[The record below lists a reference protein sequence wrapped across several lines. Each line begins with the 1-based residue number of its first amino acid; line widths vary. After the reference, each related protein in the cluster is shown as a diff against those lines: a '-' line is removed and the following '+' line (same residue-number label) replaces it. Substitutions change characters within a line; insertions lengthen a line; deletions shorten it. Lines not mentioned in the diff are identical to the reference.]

1 MQMNT
6 LKKTMHR
13 KETCLSQAPEQIIA
27 LFFRRITKIKLTKIK
42 L

>member
-1 MQMNT
+1 
-6 LKKTMHR
+6 MHR

-27 LFFRRITKIKLTKIK
+27 LFFRHIMKIKLAKIK